1 MVSIISKLL
10 GIFSKKFNATDSPE
24 VDCKQD
30 KNNVPPTRIGDLG
43 EYKINIQLDQLPKK
57 YRYLSDIMIPNPIS
71 ITGFSQIDH
80 IIISPYAIFVIET
93 KNYTG
98 TIYGSRDKDK
108 WLINGKFPMVNP
120 FNQNFGHIKA
130 VQSLLSNANVSNIV
144 SMVSFSRR
152 CIFKVDLNLRKI
164 QSNELIVYDTELS
177 DFITRKQNVLRLL
190 FNAPIYTEEKIQQMY
205 DILSRNN
212 ITDKEIREQH
222 IKNIK
227 MNRKESESKSNF
239 PASCENCGK
248 MVSDKVRRYCLA
260 NKERFK
266 GSIYCF
272 EHQRE
277 I

>member
-1 MVSIISKLL
+1 MVSIISKL
-10 GIFSKKFNATDSPE
+10 FSKKINATDSPK

-30 KNNVPPTRIGDLG
+30 KYKVPPTRIGELG
-43 EYKINIQLDQLPKK
+43 EYKIDIQLDQLPKS
-57 YRYLSDIMIPNPIS
+57 YRYMSDIMIPNPNS

-80 IIISPYAIFVIET
+80 IIITPYAIFVIET

-130 VQSLLSNANVSNIV
+130 VQSLLSNVNVSNIV

-190 FNAPIYTEEKIQQMY
+190 FKAPVYTEEKIQQIY
-205 DILSRNN
+205 DILTRNN

-227 MNRKESESKSNF
+227 MNRKESESKLKSKS

-248 MVSDKVRRYCLA
+248 MVSDKVRKYCLA
-260 NKERFK
+260 NEERFK

>member
-1 MVSIISKLL
+1 M
-10 GIFSKKFNATDSPE
+10 
-24 VDCKQD
+24 DCKQE
-30 KNNVPPTRIGDLG
+30 KNKIPPTRIGELG
-43 EYKINIQLDQLPKK
+43 EYKIDIQLDQLPKS
-57 YRYLSDIMIPNPIS
+57 YRYMSDIMIPNPNS

-130 VQSLLSNANVSNIV
+130 VQSLLRNVNVSNIV

-190 FNAPIYTEEKIQQMY
+190 FNAPVYTEEKIQQMY
-205 DILSRNN
+205 DILIRNH
-212 ITDKEIREQH
+212 ITDIEIREQH

-227 MNRKESESKSNF
+227 MNKKEVESKLNSS
-239 PASCENCGK
+239 ASCATCGK
-248 MVSDKVRRYCLA
+248 MVSDKVRKYCLT

>member
-1 MVSIISKLL
+1 
-10 GIFSKKFNATDSPE
+10 
-24 VDCKQD
+24 
-30 KNNVPPTRIGDLG
+30 
-43 EYKINIQLDQLPKK
+43 
-57 YRYLSDIMIPNPIS
+57 MIPNPNS

-108 WLINGKFPMVNP
+108 WLINGKIPMVNP

-190 FNAPIYTEEKIQQMY
+190 FNAPVYKEEKIQQIY
-205 DILSRNN
+205 DILTRNN

-227 MNRKESESKSNF
+227 MNRKEAESKSKS

-248 MVSDKVRRYCLA
+248 MVSDKVRKYCLA